1 MEKSTTAPRK
11 AVMSLSLVLA
21 LAQVFAGLKLVK
33 ECMLPIPVMDTVLIV
48 RS

>member
-21 LAQVFAGLKLVK
+21 LDQVFAGLELA
-33 ECMLPIPVMDTVLIV
+33 LGLLLSIPVMDTLFLL
-48 RS
+48 